1 MVSEVLGC
9 AAKWLQA
16 IYSEPHSSHL
26 TSTASSVTSIK
37 DSKRTGISPRKR
49 KFGGKLWKR
58 NAPIFFVLGKG
69 SRSVQNL
76 TTTSRNQSKGRQK
89 DLAQNYGRVQNS
101 FPNITVTCER
111 TSPMSNT
118 GLTRIIMIK
127 QKKSQAGLF
136 KAWLR

>member
-1 MVSEVLGC
+1 MVSEVLGY

-16 IYSEPHSSHL
+16 IYSEPPSSHL
-26 TSTASSVTSIK
+26 TLTASSLTSIK
-37 DSKRTGISPRKR
+37 DSRRTGISSRKR
-49 KFGGKLWKR
+49 NFGGKLWKR

-89 DLAQNYGRVQNS
+89 DLAQNYGRAQNS

-118 GLTRIIMIK
+118 GLTRIIK